1 MKPALIAAALAMA
14 ATTLPAF
21 ADPPHGRGHGR
32 WEHKEEYRDGDCKIE
47 RKWGKHGDYKEEVK
61 CKGYRPAPMV
71 AYQQPPVMVRRAPQV
86 LVPAQGGSMLSC
98 NRDIVGGLLGGATGG
113 VLGSQIG
120 KGTGKVVATAAG
132 TLAGVLIGGS
142 IGRSMDEAD
151 QYCAAQAFEQA
162 RPNQVV
168 AWQNPDGAA
177 YQVQPARQFQDHSGR
192 YCREFT
198 SKVTIGGR
206 PQQAYGTACRQ
217 PDGDWE
223 IVG

>member
-1 MKPALIAAALAMA
+1 MKPALTASLIALALA
-14 ATTLPAF
+14 STASGAL
-21 ADPPHGRGHGR
+21 ADPPPWAPAHGRRGHQ
-32 WEHKEEYRDGDCKIE
+32 EPVAVYQQ
-47 RKWGKHGDYKEEVK
+47 
-61 CKGYRPAPMV
+61 PMMV
-71 AYQQPPVMVRRAPQV
+71 YQQPPVMMQRTPQV
-86 LVPAQGGSMLSC
+86 LVPASGGSVLSC

-132 TLAGVLIGGS
+132 ALAGVLIGGS

-151 QYCAAQAFEQA
+151 QYCAAQAFEHA

-168 AWQNPDGAA
+168 AWRDPDGAA
-177 YQVQPARQFQDHSGR
+177 YQVQPARKFQDETGR

-206 PQQAYGTACRQ
+206 PQKAFGTACRQ